1 MARDALPALPARP
14 APVHLLC
21 LMPAAHSWRLPLL
34 RMPLT
39 VVATS
44 MLKATYV
51 NRICADLK
59 KTIAEVLV
67 PQARKNRLV
76 GVGYG
81 FYIKDYVSK

>member
-1 MARDALPALPARP
+1 
-14 APVHLLC
+14 
-21 LMPAAHSWRLPLL
+21 
-34 RMPLT
+34 MPLT

-44 MLKATYV
+44 MLPATYR

-67 PQARKNRLV
+67 PQARKNRFV